1 MEEISIRTLLSSLK
15 MTVNDI
21 QFTHYQKRVAFEKG
35 KKGDCQR
42 HKLRIDYL
50 QRKLKGLMDK
60 LNRKLN
66 GIIITVTYQVGDDKT
81 YEQTFT
87 NLTQQ
92 EVVDILQIRAIM
104 ENASVEILEIKE
116 IPTQIREV

>member
-15 MTVNDI
+15 MTINDI
-21 QFTHYQKRVAFEKG
+21 QFAHYQKRVAFEKG

-42 HKLRIDYL
+42 HQLRIDYL

-66 GIIITVTYQVGDDKT
+66 GIIITVTYQVENKT

-92 EVVDILQIRAIM
+92 EVVDILQIMAIM
-104 ENASVEILEIKE
+104 ENVSVEILEIKE

>member
-21 QFTHYQKRVAFEKG
+21 QFTHYQKRIAFEKG
-35 KKGDCQR
+35 KKGDWQKY
-42 HKLRIDYL
+42 KLRIGYL

-66 GIIITVTYQVGDDKT
+66 GIIITVTYQVGDKT

>member
-35 KKGDCQR
+35 KKGDWQKY
-42 HKLRIDYL
+42 KLRISYL

-66 GIIITVTYQVGDDKT
+66 GIIITVTYQVGDKT

-92 EVVDILQIRAIM
+92 EVVDVLQIRAIM

>member
-42 HKLRIDYL
+42 YKLRIGYL

-66 GIIITVTYQVGDDKT
+66 GIIITVTYQVGDKT

>member
-35 KKGDCQR
+35 KKGDWQKY
-42 HKLRIDYL
+42 KLRISYL

-66 GIIITVTYQVGDDKT
+66 GIIITVTYQVGDKT

-104 ENASVEILEIKE
+104 ENANVEILEIKE

>member
-35 KKGDCQR
+35 KKGDCQKY
-42 HKLRIDYL
+42 KLRISYL

-66 GIIITVTYQVGDDKT
+66 GIIITVTYQVGDKT

>member
-21 QFTHYQKRVAFEKG
+21 QFTYYQKRVAFEKG

-42 HKLRIDYL
+42 HELRIGYL

-66 GIIITVTYQVGDDKT
+66 GIIITVTYRVRDKT

>member
-21 QFTHYQKRVAFEKG
+21 QFTHSQKRVAFEKG
-35 KKGDCQR
+35 KKGDWQK
-42 HKLRIDYL
+42 HKLRISYL

-66 GIIITVTYQVGDDKT
+66 GIIITVTYQVGDKT

>member
-1 MEEISIRTLLSSLK
+1 MEEINIRTLLSSLK

-42 HKLRIDYL
+42 HQLRIGYL
-50 QRKLKGLMDK
+50 QRRLKGLMDK

-66 GIIITVTYQVGDDKT
+66 GIIITVTYQVGDKT

>member
-21 QFTHYQKRVAFEKG
+21 QLTHYQKRVAFEKG
-35 KKGDCQR
+35 KKGDWQKY
-42 HKLRIDYL
+42 KLRISYL

-66 GIIITVTYQVGDDKT
+66 GIIITVTYQVGDKT

>member
-1 MEEISIRTLLSSLK
+1 MEKISIRTLLSSLK

-35 KKGDCQR
+35 KKGDWQKY
-42 HKLRIDYL
+42 KLRISYL

-66 GIIITVTYQVGDDKT
+66 GIIITVTYQVGDKT

>member
-42 HKLRIDYL
+42 HKLRIGYL

-66 GIIITVTYQVGDDKT
+66 GIIITVTYRVGDKT

-87 NLTQQ
+87 NLTRQ

>member
-35 KKGDCQR
+35 KKGDWQKY
-42 HKLRIDYL
+42 KLRISYL

-66 GIIITVTYQVGDDKT
+66 GIIITVTYRVGDKT

>member
-1 MEEISIRTLLSSLK
+1 MEEATIRTLLSSLK

-21 QFTHYQKRVAFEKG
+21 QLTHYQKRVAFAKG
-35 KKGDCQR
+35 KKGDWQK
-42 HKLRIDYL
+42 HKLRMGYL
-50 QRKLKGLMDK
+50 KRKLKGLMDK

-66 GIIITVTYQVGDDKT
+66 GVIITATYKVGDKT

-104 ENASVEILEIKE
+104 EDANVEILEIKE

>member
-15 MTVNDI
+15 RTVNDI

-35 KKGDCQR
+35 KKGDWQKY
-42 HKLRIDYL
+42 KLRISYL

-66 GIIITVTYQVGDDKT
+66 GVIITVTYQVGDKT

>member
-42 HKLRIDYL
+42 HELRIGYL

-66 GIIITVTYQVGDDKT
+66 GIIITVTYQVGDKT

>member
-15 MTVNDI
+15 RTVNDI

-35 KKGDCQR
+35 KKGDWQKY
-42 HKLRIDYL
+42 KLRIGYL

-66 GIIITVTYQVGDDKT
+66 GIIITVTYQVGDKT